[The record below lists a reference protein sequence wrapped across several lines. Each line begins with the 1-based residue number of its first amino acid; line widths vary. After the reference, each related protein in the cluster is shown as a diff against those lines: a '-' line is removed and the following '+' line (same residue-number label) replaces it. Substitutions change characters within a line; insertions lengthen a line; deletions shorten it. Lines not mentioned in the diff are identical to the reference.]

1 MLILLPPSEAKLAGG
16 DGPSLSELGL
26 ASGGDVLGAARAR
39 VLAAVARMSRHD
51 TARVRAALKLP
62 AGSAAADLG
71 ANVAVLDSP
80 TMPALQRFS
89 GVLFAALD
97 VASLD
102 RATRRR
108 TAQSVLVFSGAF
120 GVLTAEEPL
129 PLHRVPASA
138 TLPRIGGLAT
148 FWRKSLAAPMSERLE
163 DAGLVVDLRSSDYAA
178 MWVPAD
184 HERRSVVSV
193 RVLERRDGALRP
205 VSWSAK
211 RGKGL
216 LARELLRSDRAR
228 TPVRTAEDVCAAAE
242 RIGYAVAR
250 IGYAVGRGGPSGPTR
265 ALDLVV
271 PEITPQ

>member
-16 DGPSLSELGL
+16 DGPPLSELGL
-26 ASGGDVLGAARAR
+26 ASGGDALAAARER
-39 VLAAVARMSRHD
+39 VLAAVVRLSRHN
-51 TARVRAALKLP
+51 TPRVRAALKLP
-62 AGSAAADLG
+62 AGSAAADLA
-71 ANVAVLDSP
+71 ANAAVLDSP
-80 TMPALQRFS
+80 TMPALERFS

-102 RATRRR
+102 GPTRRR

-120 GVLTAEEPL
+120 GVLTADEPL
-129 PLHRVPASA
+129 PVHRVPASA

-148 FWRKSLAAPMSERLE
+148 FWRRSLAGPMSDRLE
-163 DAGLVVDLRSSDYAA
+163 AAGLVVDLRSTDYAA

-193 RVLERRDGALRP
+193 RVLERRNGVLRP

-216 LARELLRSDRAR
+216 LARELLLSHRAR
-228 TPVRTAEDVCAAAE
+228 TPVRTADDVCAAAE
-242 RIGYAVAR
+242 RIGYAVAPAPQ
-250 IGYAVGRGGPSGPTR
+250 GEPVSSLT
-265 ALDLVV
+265 LLV
-271 PEITPQ
+271 PGSSLR